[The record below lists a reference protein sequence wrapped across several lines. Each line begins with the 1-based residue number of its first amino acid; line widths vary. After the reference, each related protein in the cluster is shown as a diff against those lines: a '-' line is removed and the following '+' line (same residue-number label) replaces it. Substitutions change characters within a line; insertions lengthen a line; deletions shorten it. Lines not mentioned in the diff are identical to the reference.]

1 MVLRK
6 IQGLFYPFI
15 FGFCTEFILGD
26 FKYMLVG
33 GNGLFEDVPVL
44 FELFD
49 VSFLQRLPV
58 CTALVYDV
66 LVFQCFLCF
75 GKIKVWRYALVCFL
89 FAKILKFT
97 V

>member
-1 MVLRK
+1 
-6 IQGLFYPFI
+6 
-15 FGFCTEFILGD
+15 
-26 FKYMLVG
+26 MLVG
-33 GNGLFEDVPVL
+33 GNGLFEDVPVF

-75 GKIKVWRYALVCFL
+75 GKIKVWRYALVFFIAAEVL
-89 FAKILKFT
+89 QIAA
-97 V
+97 